1 MSFGKRPFGG
11 AHSLGIQL
19 ASTLV
24 FMFNCMTIT
33 FGAIRA
39 PNPRVIKAYNAMRS
53 LGISDEEV
61 KPVLKNLLQLYDRN
75 WELIEEDNYRTLI
88 DAYVELKED
97 KVCPSC
103 AYLYI

>member
-1 MSFGKRPFGG
+1 M
-11 AHSLGIQL
+11 
-19 ASTLV
+19 
-24 FMFNCMTIT
+24 
-33 FGAIRA
+33 A
-39 PNPRVIKAYNAMRS
+39 PHPRVIKAYNAMRS

-88 DAYVELKED
+88 DAYFELKED

>member
-61 KPVLKNLLQLYDRN
+61 KPVFKNLLELYGKN
-75 WELIEEDNYRTLI
+75 WELIGEENNRSLI
-88 DAYVELKED
+88 DAYFELKED
-97 KVCPSC
+97 KVCPNI
-103 AYLYI
+103 LW